1 MMFIRDTIRASN
13 LGRRGSK
20 TPLRI
25 NIARASPVLALAFG
39 ISALAGSPASAND
52 ISFFKT
58 VFDTDWTTGGV
69 GGLRPTGSGTINVT
83 GVTGPVT
90 QSYTYWAG
98 PTNSTD
104 PAFNAAATINGAP
117 VTGTNIGFS
126 QDNFWGF
133 NNSQAY
139 RANTTS
145 VVNGN
150 GAYTISGLDS
160 NTNGAGSL
168 VFFNDGNSANNRD
181 VVVFDGNDSNF
192 ASPFDPAG
200 WNLNLDGI
208 KYTSG
213 SAFITLMVSD
223 GQNFGPNDDGTIE
236 INGVPLVSGGIFQG
250 DSLCCGTGPTGNGN
264 LWDIK
269 TFDITSFLTP
279 GVNNLNVTLGPGTN
293 DAIAAIVA
301 AIDLPAGAAPPPGIP
316 ETSTWVMMLVGF
328 ASVSF
333 FGYRRARILS
343 TA

>member
-1 MMFIRDTIRASN
+1 MGVGDTGVRIYHVR
-13 LGRRGSK
+13 LGS
-20 TPLRI
+20 RI
-25 NIARASPVLALAFG
+25 TVRVG
-39 ISALAGSPASAND
+39 VSALALVLGMGALSAPQAAANE
-52 ISFFKT
+52 IGFFTT
-58 VFDTDWTTGGV
+58 VFDTDWTTAGV
-69 GGLRPTGSGTINVT
+69 GGLRGTGSGTINVT

-104 PAFNAAATINGAP
+104 PNFNASATINGTA
-117 VTGTNIGFS
+117 VTGKNIGFS

-133 NNSQAY
+133 ANSQAY
-139 RANTTS
+139 RANTSS
-145 VVNGN
+145 VINGN
-150 GAYTISGLDS
+150 GAYTISTTDS

-192 ASPFDPAG
+192 ASAFDPAG

-223 GQNFGPNDDGTIE
+223 GQNFAPDDDGTIE
-236 INGVPLVSGGIFQG
+236 INGTPLVSGGIFQG

-269 TFDITSFLTP
+269 TFDITSFLSP
-279 GVNNLNVTLGPGTN
+279 GVNNLNVTLGPGTD
-293 DAIAAIVA
+293 DAIADIVA
-301 AIDLPAGAAPPPGIP
+301 AIDLPAGAAPPIPGIP
-316 ETSTWVMMLVGF
+316 ESSTWVMMLAGF
-328 ASVSF
+328 AGVSF
-333 FGYRRARILS
+333 FGYRRARVVS
-343 TA
+343 VA

>member
-1 MMFIRDTIRASN
+1 MSVGDEVARNDAVK
-13 LGRRGSK
+13 RGSNN
-20 TPLRI
+20 TVR
-25 NIARASPVLALAFG
+25 VG
-39 ISALAGSPASAND
+39 VSALALVLGMGVLSAPQASANQ
-52 ISFFKT
+52 IGFFTT
-58 VFDTDWTTGGV
+58 VFDTDWTTAGV
-69 GGLRPTGSGTINVT
+69 GGLRGTGSGTINVT

-104 PAFNAAATINGAP
+104 PNFNAAATINGAA
-117 VTGTNIGFS
+117 VSGTNIGFS

-133 NNSQAY
+133 ANSQAY
-139 RANTTS
+139 RANTSS
-145 VVNGN
+145 VINGN
-150 GAYTISGLDS
+150 GAYTISTSDN

-192 ASPFDPAG
+192 DSSFDPAG

-208 KYTSG
+208 NYTSG

-223 GQNFGPNDDGTIE
+223 GQNFAPDDDGTIE
-236 INGVPLVSGGIFQG
+236 INGTPLVSGGIFQG

-269 TFDITSFLTP
+269 TFDITSFLSP

-293 DAIAAIVA
+293 DAIADIVA
-301 AIDLPAGAAPPPGIP
+301 AIDLPAGAAPPTPGIP
-316 ETSTWVMMLVGF
+316 ESSTWVMMLVGF
-328 ASVSF
+328 AGVSF
-333 FGYRRARILS
+333 FGYRRARVVS
-343 TA
+343 AA